1 MTVIKHSRGKIS
13 HFLSEEPKKI
23 MNDSKEREISQG
35 ASCNQQWNQHTL
47 LGQENVID
55 SGAVACGV
63 VAALCFRPFSEHFS
77 TNFRW
82 FKISVA
88 CKMKLLEGFS
98 LTCWKRCP
106 TAY

>member
-1 MTVIKHSRGKIS
+1 
-13 HFLSEEPKKI
+13 

-35 ASCNQQWNQHTL
+35 ASCNQHWNEHTL

-63 VAALCFRPFSEHFS
+63 VGALCFLDDHSQNIS
-77 TNFRW
+77 AQIFRW

>member
-1 MTVIKHSRGKIS
+1 MTVIKHLRGKIS

-35 ASCNQQWNQHTL
+35 ASCNQHWNEHTL

-63 VAALCFRPFSEHFS
+63 VGALCFLDDHSQ
-77 TNFRW
+77 N
-82 FKISVA
+82 ISA
-88 CKMKLLEGFS
+88 QILGDSRFLLLVKWNYLRDF
-98 LTCWKRCP
+98 L
-106 TAY
+106 